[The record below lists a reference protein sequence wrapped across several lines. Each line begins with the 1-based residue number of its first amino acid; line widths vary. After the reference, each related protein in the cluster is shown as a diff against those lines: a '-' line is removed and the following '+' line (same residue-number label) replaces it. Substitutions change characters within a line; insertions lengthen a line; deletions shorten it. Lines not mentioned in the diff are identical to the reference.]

1 MFGLAAAACCC
12 ERVPHDSYNTV
23 CMFADVS
30 GFTALG
36 EAMLRKHGVGGAEYL
51 ARHLNSYFSQMVRII
66 AGEGGD
72 IFKFAGDAMIVLWP
86 DVDSVDMRCHRAA
99 QVTHLSPDRF
109 GGLLRWEVWRRGA
122 APAVRGRLTLTP
134 GVHGPQC
141 HCRLRAARL
150 SRPRCCQYSS

>member
-99 QVTHLSPDRF
+99 QVTPLA
-109 GGLLRWEVWRRGA
+109 RRTTF
-122 APAVRGRLTLTP
+122 APALLSVQFIVPFAVREGGMRLCPLQRCLAVCSC
-134 GVHGPQC
+134 GVAGS
-141 HCRLRAARL
+141 L
-150 SRPRCCQYSS
+150 

>member
-1 MFGLAAAACCC
+1 MLLPLLPRCPA
-12 ERVPHDSYNTV
+12 VHSYNTV

-86 DVDSVDMRCHRAA
+86 DVDSVDVRCRRAA
-99 QVTHLSPDRF
+99 QVLC
-109 GGLLRWEVWRRGA
+109 
-122 APAVRGRLTLTP
+122 PAVP
-134 GVHGPQC
+134 G
-141 HCRLRAARL
+141 AR
-150 SRPRCCQYSS
+150 